1 MLGGVGKNL
10 CLVQGVTLC
19 LRDRAGQEPRLQSS
33 EHCKHTRV
41 LCCGEEPEHSR
52 SCHAYRC
59 WRQCCFQPPKGS
71 RALGASVSVERCSD
85 FGPSNRQKN
94 LLRGS
99 GQSAWLSPKRMVAKS
114 TGAF

>member
-52 SCHAYRC
+52 SCRC
-59 WRQCCFQPPKGS
+59 LQVL
-71 RALGASVSVERCSD
+71 ALVLFPA
-85 FGPSNRQKN
+85 
-94 LLRGS
+94 
-99 GQSAWLSPKRMVAKS
+99 A
-114 TGAF
+114 